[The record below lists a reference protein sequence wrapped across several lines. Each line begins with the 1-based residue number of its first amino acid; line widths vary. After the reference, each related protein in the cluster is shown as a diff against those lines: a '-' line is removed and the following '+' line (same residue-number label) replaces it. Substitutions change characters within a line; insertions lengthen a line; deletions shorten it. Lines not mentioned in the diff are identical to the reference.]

1 MKKCFVVNEN
11 GFEII
16 EMNVN
21 ELDNNKIGFGNKI
34 NVSEVIEMDYYEFNE
49 LDENDIE
56 FENEL
61 NNYLDMYNENDEFV
75 IYSDNEMSV
84 IYKKD

>member
-16 EMNVN
+16 EMDVN

-34 NVSEVIEMDYYEFNE
+34 NVSEVIEMDYCEFNE
-49 LDENDIE
+49 LDETDIE